1 MMWER
6 QHLKGSS
13 LLMGLALLVLAF
25 AFSLLLRSNPW
36 SQVLPGHDS
45 SMFIYMGREWVQGG
59 VPYLSFTDHKGPS
72 IMLVNALG
80 WLLPHVQR
88 FGGIWWVEVASLF
101 FYALWGFK
109 TLRLFL
115 DRSKSFL
122 VVVLSFLLLAWLLS
136 GGNITEI
143 YALPMIMG
151 ALCLYFSYFKRGY
164 LRFSEYFFLGLG
176 GAFTFNLRAN
186 MIVSWLPLLGFFF
199 VAWLYYKDWSALKQG
214 LFGIFMGIFAYV
226 LPWVAYLAYEGALG
240 EMLYF
245 SITFN
250 WLYVSAG
257 HVNRWAVFLDW
268 LATPFGKRSV
278 MCLLLGLTG
287 GVFSFLTQ
295 PEKPRHFYISL
306 GFFLSLALTFFST
319 FLSGR
324 LYAHYFIPLVPYLLV
339 LLGDFLRPFEG
350 RPWAWLIN
358 CGLWAGA
365 LYFCWPQG
373 QVLYNELYL
382 INADTP
388 VPQLVAG
395 ARNSQPKQD
404 NYPSRQLEKR
414 ALKLRLQVANNEK
427 IGRLMNQKNRP
438 EDTIYVHRRG
448 GALYLMRNY
457 HAPGRYF
464 NLPAMDLRQDRSLN
478 EEFIKSFQAHP
489 PKLLIFE
496 DKFLKDASKDGPL
509 EQFLRQE
516 SKTHYKKLQKIGPEV
531 VFEHL

>member
-1 MMWER
+1 MWKR

-13 LLMGLALLVLAF
+13 LLMGLALLALAF

-36 SQVLPGHDS
+36 SHVLPGHDS

-88 FGGIWWVEVASLF
+88 FGGIWWVEVTSLF

-115 DRSKSFL
+115 DRSKSYL

-143 YALPMIMG
+143 YALPAIMG
-151 ALCLYFSYFKRGY
+151 TLFLYFSYFKRGD
-164 LRFSEYFFLGLG
+164 LRFSEYFLLGLG

-186 MIVSWLPLLGFFF
+186 MIVSWLPLLAFILG
-199 VAWLYYKDWSALKQG
+199 AWLLHKDWAALKRG
-214 LFGIFMGIFAYV
+214 FLGIFIGIFAYV
-226 LPWVAYLAYEGALG
+226 LPWVAYLAYKGALG

-257 HVNRWAVFLDW
+257 QVDRWAVFLDW
-268 LATPFGKRSV
+268 LTTPFGKRSA
-278 MCLLLGLTG
+278 MCLCLGLLGGSLA
-287 GVFSFLTQ
+287 FLIQ
-295 PEKPRHFYISL
+295 SNKSRHFFISL
-306 GFFLSLALTFFST
+306 GFFLSLALTFLSA

-350 RPWAWLIN
+350 RRWAWLLN

-365 LYFCWPQG
+365 LYFCLPQG
-373 QVLYNELYL
+373 QVLYDDFYM
-382 INADTP
+382 INAATP
-388 VPQLVAG
+388 VSQLEAAV
-395 ARNSQPKQD
+395 RNTQPKQD
-404 NYPSRQLEKR
+404 IYPSKKLKKR
-414 ALKLRLQVANNEK
+414 TLKLRQAAANYEK
-427 IGRLMNQKNRP
+427 IGALLKRELRP
-438 EDTIYVHRRG
+438 DDTIYVHRRG
-448 GALYLMRNY
+448 GALYLMQN
-457 HAPGRYF
+457 HPAPVRYF
-464 NLPAMDLRQDRSLN
+464 NLPAMDLRQNRPLN

-489 PKLLIFE
+489 PKSLIFE

-516 SKTHYKKLQKIGPEV
+516 SKTVYKKLQKIGAEV
-531 VFEHL
+531 IFEHL